1 MTFKGGLLKYW
12 KEIKSN
18 NALSTINEHELSI
31 VRIAKQEGENKVNAF
46 LTYVVADLIKSF
58 NLGKTMDESQIEFL
72 VETIRTDYYYLKLPE
87 LKLCFNNCKKGMYGT
102 IYDRIDTSVVVSWIE
117 MFLKERFNSIEKI
130 RKTESDNH
138 KRTLTDFHPSVVD
151 AMKSAVS
158 DIKKNETKPL
168 CENIKR
174 KKTQQELFIQQCFRD
189 FDELCKNRN
198 DDFASA
204 GIRLVNIEG
213 KEFNQDEYIIYR
225 IEKQKNE
232 KENEN

>member
-1 MTFKGGLLKYW
+1 MQLTNFKGGLLKYW

-31 VRIAKQEGENKVNAF
+31 VRIAKQEGENKVTAF

-117 MFLKERFNSIEKI
+117 MFLKERFNAIEKI
-130 RKTESDNH
+130 RKQESDNH

-151 AMKSAVS
+151 AMKNAVY
-158 DIKKNETKPL
+158 DIKKVEKKSITKT
-168 CENIKR
+168 IKR
-174 KKTQQELFIQQCFRD
+174 EKTEQELLIQQWFKE
-189 FDELCKNRN
+189 FDNIYMQQQNGFSDE
-198 DDFASA
+198 A
-204 GIRLVNIEG
+204 IRTIEIEG
-213 KEFNQDEYIIYR
+213 KKYNQNEFVIYKL
-225 IEKQKNE
+225 EKK
-232 KENEN
+232 